1 MTGWCTIG
9 YLLGWASL
17 PNWESGSL
25 LVMLGAWGQQLQRGS
40 VSLEGDLGS
49 GLHFCVL
56 SARAHTCGL
65 GTGLNKSD
73 RVDGTSGWLVSQ

>member
-1 MTGWCTIG
+1 MGTFA
-9 YLLGWASL
+9 Y
-17 PNWESGSL
+17 SGVKKFVSDDQ
-25 LVMLGAWGQQLQRGS
+25 GGFWQQLQRGS

-65 GTGLNKSD
+65 GAGLNKSD